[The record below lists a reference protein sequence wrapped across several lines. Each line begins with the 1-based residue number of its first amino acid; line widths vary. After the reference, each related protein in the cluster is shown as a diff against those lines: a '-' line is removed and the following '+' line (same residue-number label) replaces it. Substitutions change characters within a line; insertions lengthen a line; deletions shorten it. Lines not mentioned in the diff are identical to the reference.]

1 MSKRRSLRFWLLPAL
16 LFAVLLSGSPLG
28 SSSPALAQ
36 TATNGDWTLPQNLSQ
51 SGAAAE
57 PLLFMAEEGLAY
69 VLWRDAL
76 AGSLFTQ
83 GVLENGHYS
92 WLPPTPVAFPFGAA
106 RPALVG
112 VGETIYAFWID
123 AAAQLQSSWV
133 TPAEF
138 AAATAWSAPQPLA
151 ERVLAFAAAVG
162 GDGRLHLAYLARQAA
177 AAAPAGIYYQQSAG
191 SAAWSAPVLLYASPY
206 LRALDAGSVALQLAV
221 SPAGSLFLVW
231 DNPLL
236 EQVFFSRSADG
247 GATWDEPLLFDQRA
261 PDDLADAAGPAH
273 PRVYASSDAVVHLLW
288 TAGHGADACRLY
300 HQWSSDNGDDWQPAQ
315 PLPLSGCPQT
325 TQLLAAADDVA
336 PLLLFAV
343 LPTQSA
349 LLAWN
354 GQQWSL
360 PQFQT
365 GLGAFRHPATY
376 RPLALGCQQT
386 ALATADR
393 LLLVGCDAAQSQD
406 IWAASRPLA
415 ALAEWFPPP
424 PVWQEPVALSAA
436 ARSAPTLAVDE
447 DGLVHLVWSQPENAG
462 AAPAAIHYARWDGA
476 NWSLP
481 APVLRLPGGAESPS
495 LTVDS
500 RGRLLLVAASGSGAL
515 YFSQAA
521 AAAAAGN
528 NWSEPLA
535 LPQPS
540 AAAMTPVI
548 DAGNDA
554 IYVVYAVPFN
564 EARGI
569 YLVQSPDGGQSWSD
583 PITVF
588 AAAAAGWEG
597 VAWPRLALTG
607 ATRDSLHVTWA
618 RTKMPSLTAAT
629 ALYASH
635 SADGGGTFT
644 PAEMVADNPLRWHD
658 LLTDGGQTLHRLWQT
673 ADSGREGNRA
683 VLWHQASEDEGMTW
697 QTAQRVSTQSGPAA
711 AAAVPGQAQ
720 LLQWTE
726 ETLQQWQWQGGQWLP
741 AESLALPAGTAGAGV
756 TAGITP
762 NGTLLALFY
771 GSAAAPDAL
780 FFTSRRVSLPTV
792 LPAPRPMTP
801 PTPPPALSPTATP
814 LALPT
819 ATLPFPRE
827 DGCCSPQPAAN
838 SLLPP
843 PTSSASLLLRVALSV
858 IPAGIFVILVLF
870 RGLQKRRER

>member
-1 MSKRRSLRFWLLPAL
+1 MSKRRSLRSWLLPIL
-16 LFAVLLSGSPLG
+16 LLAVLLSGSPLG
-28 SSSPALAQ
+28 SSPPALAQ

-57 PLLFMAEEGLAY
+57 PLLFMAADGLAY

-76 AGSLFTQ
+76 AGPLFTQ
-83 GVLENGHYS
+83 GVLENGEYS
-92 WLPPTPVAFPFGAA
+92 WLPPTPVSFPFGAA
-106 RPALVG
+106 RPTLVA
-112 VGETIYAFWID
+112 VGETIYAFWVD

-133 TPAEF
+133 TQAEF
-138 AAATAWSAPQPLA
+138 ATATAWSAPQPLA
-151 ERVLAFAAAVG
+151 ERVLAFAAVA
-162 GDGRLHLAYLARQAA
+162 DGEGRRHLAFLARRAA
-177 AAAPAGIYYQQSAG
+177 AAAPAGIFYQQAANSA
-191 SAAWSAPVLLYASPY
+191 AAWSAPVLLYESPY
-206 LRALDAGSVALQLAV
+206 LRALDAGSVTLQLAF

-231 DNPLL
+231 ENPLL
-236 EQVFFSRSADG
+236 EQVFFNRSADG
-247 GATWDEPLLFDQRA
+247 GANWDEPMLFDQRA
-261 PDDLADAAGPAH
+261 PDDLADAAGPAR
-273 PRVYASSDAVVHLLW
+273 PLVYASSNATVHLLW
-288 TAGHGADACRLY
+288 TAGHGANACRLY
-300 HQWSSDNGDDWQPAQ
+300 HQWSNDNGAGWQPAQ
-315 PLPLSGCPQT
+315 PLPLTGCPQT
-325 TQLLAAADDVA
+325 IQLLAAADAVA

-349 LLAWN
+349 LLAWD

-365 GLGAFRHPATY
+365 GLSAFRHPATY

-386 ALATADR
+386 ALATADW
-393 LLLVGCDAAQSQD
+393 LLLIGCDTTQSQD
-406 IWAASRPLA
+406 IWAASRPVA

-424 PVWQEPVALSAA
+424 PVWQEPVMLSAA
-436 ARSAPTLAVDE
+436 ASSAPTLAVDG

-462 AAPAAIHYARWDGA
+462 AASAAIHYARWDGA

-481 APVLRLPGGAESPS
+481 APVLRLPGGAGSPS

-521 AAAAAGN
+521 AATAGN

-535 LPQPS
+535 LPQPP
-540 AAAMTPVI
+540 AAAMMPVI
-548 DAGNDA
+548 AAGSNA

-569 YLVQSPDGGQSWSD
+569 YLTQSPDGGSSWSD

-588 AAAAAGWEG
+588 AAAAAGWAG
-597 VAWPRLALTG
+597 VAWPRLALTS
-607 ATRDSLHVTWA
+607 AAVDSLHVTWA
-618 RTKMPSLTAAT
+618 RTEMPSLTAAT

-635 SADGGGTFT
+635 SADGGRAFT
-644 PAEMVADNPLRWHD
+644 PAEMVADNSLRWHD

-673 ADSGREGNRA
+673 ADSGGEGNRA
-683 VLWHQASEDEGMTW
+683 VLWHQASEDGGVTW
-697 QTAQRVSTQSGPAA
+697 QTAQRVSTQSGPVAA
-711 AAAVPGQAQ
+711 AAGPGQAQ

-741 AESLALPAGTAGAGV
+741 AESLALPAAMDGAGMI
-756 TAGITP
+756 AGITP

-771 GSAAAPDAL
+771 GSAVAPDAL

-792 LPAPRPMTP
+792 LPAPRPIASSTP
-801 PTPPPALSPTATP
+801 PSTLAPTATP

-819 ATLPFPRE
+819 ATQPFPRE
-827 DGCCSPQPAAN
+827 ATEGNLHSAAN
-838 SLLPP
+838 SPLPP
-843 PTSSASLLLRVALSV
+843 ATSSASLLLRVVLSV
-858 IPAGIFVILVLF
+858 IPAGIFVVLVLF
-870 RGLQKRRER
+870 RSLRKRRER